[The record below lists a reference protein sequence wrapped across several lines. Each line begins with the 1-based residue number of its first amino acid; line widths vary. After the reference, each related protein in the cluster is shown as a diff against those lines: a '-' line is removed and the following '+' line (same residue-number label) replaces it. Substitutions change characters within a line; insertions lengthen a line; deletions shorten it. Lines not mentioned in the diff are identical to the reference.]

1 MPKFNATQSVIIDQD
16 NRNMYQANVAMSQ
29 VLNDVWA
36 AIDSGNIGIT
46 SLGVDVDAVCLGG
59 GHFSRDKVT
68 GPGTSLVFAWFT
80 SHFWNGKQRV
90 TVAAGNLALAASQ
103 TNYIEVDANGTVTS
117 NTAAFATDGS
127 KYPLWIVITG
137 VGSYTD
143 NNVTNT
149 RCTETFVPKGSLTG
163 SLLSTAQ
170 KTTPL
175 RMPAGLIPTA
185 AGTTKILVPVGSAAG
200 TVSRASFVNSSNLAA
215 NDTNYVK
222 IGVINLGPAGNGT
235 TAVVDITA
243 ANNSSKVTGG
253 AALVAGQDR
262 AFNLSGVGGALAVA
276 ANDVLEVSITVVG
289 TLANT
294 LPNSSISIDV
304 AVDG

>member
-1 MPKFNATQSVIIDQD
+1 MSHFNVSQAAYIDQD
-16 NRNMYQANVAMSQ
+16 NRNMAAQGFSMSGT
-29 VLNDVWA
+29 LNDIYDTIA
-36 AIDSGNIGIT
+36 AGSIGIT
-46 SLGVDVDAVCLGG
+46 AIAAAVDAVCLAND
-59 GHFSRDKVT
+59 HFTRDKVT
-68 GPGTSLVFAWFT
+68 GPGTTLVFAWFT

-90 TVAAGNLALAASQ
+90 TVAAGNLTLAASQ

-117 NTAAFATDGS
+117 NTAAFSTDGS
-127 KYPLWIVITG
+127 KYPLWIVVTG

-149 RCTETFVPKGSLTG
+149 RCTETFVAKGALTG
-163 SLLSTAQ
+163 SLLSTPQ

-175 RMPAGLIPTA
+175 RMPSGTIATA

-200 TVSRASFVNSSNLAA
+200 TVSRASFANSSNLAA

-222 IGVINLGPAGNGT
+222 IGVINLGPSGSGT

-243 ANNSSKVTGG
+243 ANNSTKLTGG
-253 AALVAGQDR
+253 SALVAGVDR
-262 AFNLSGVGGALAVA
+262 AFNLSAVGGALAVA